1 MSQLMIRNIVR
12 NILLE
17 TRGPLA
23 FIPILKEWIKVAA
36 RQGDP
41 VDLTIKGP
49 NGVGRAKNASLQ
61 VPPEHAHEVFEN
73 SSPDLQEYILKHW
86 RSEEYFSAMI
96 AGVSIGIVK
105 SYEKSGYVGMKSGST
120 SIEGAINYEGE
131 MVGSMSGYLTAKMEN
146 GYHWFPPYHPQQ
158 SLDGKAIT
166 DKHGKIN
173 TKAWEKM
180 LIDELK
186 KGSGSTMVHEFQ
198 HWFQESVMYS
208 QTGQMKPTKRRGKD
222 NALPKTRETK
232 PNFMDLKPIHL
243 MLAKKAF
250 DGVDWNTTMEIRGAT
265 AYKLNDPEAFFKSY
279 NPGKNKDQY
288 EYANPMYNV
297 FKKLNLQE
305 ARDLIEVILYD
316 YLKLQKHLDSD
327 DLDTLAKEATADKW
341 FNLRSHA
348 QRIMWDKGH
357 EVNTFVH
364 HQNSYGVTDH
374 KERMTPFDKNTRDT
388 PKGSGEKTV
397 QGTDSLFKSLGDTG
411 VDIKIFKKTDFDKK
425 GNLKQGRQPRKPTQL
440 TDINRTA
447 SWVILSRGTQKV
459 PRRKSDAPEWDFE
472 KKRGTRTSSYGRG
485 EWTERW
491 VEFDAVVSEY
501 IVAEA
506 QSLFNNRRSVLVYLV
521 KGDAKN
527 FARHLYQVVEDKV
540 GRRGFNHAKRKD
552 VNRNHIKSLAERMTD
567 RFIETVEENPYE
579 DYYDSNPNNLNKTNQ
594 MAILSPQRFDNWVN
608 GSWQDAPYGTIDYWE
623 WIFAKAS
630 GENV

>member
-1 MSQLMIRNIVR
+1 MSQLIIRNIVR

-36 RQGDP
+36 KYGDP
-41 VDLTIKGP
+41 VDLNIKGP
-49 NGVGRAKNASLQ
+49 AGRPRAENASLK
-61 VPPEHAHEVFEN
+61 VPPEHAHEVFDN
-73 SSPDLQEYILKHW
+73 SSKDLQEYILKHW

-96 AGVSIGIVK
+96 EGVTLGIIK
-105 SYEKSGYVGMKSGST
+105 SYEKSNYMGMKSGST
-120 SIEGAINYEGE
+120 SIQGAINYEGE
-131 MVGSMSGYLTAKMEN
+131 MVGSMDGYLTAKMESSYGWRATVPRPN
-146 GYHWFPPYHPQQ
+146 RPCIYNQKGQMN
-158 SLDGKAIT
+158 T
-166 DKHGKIN
+166 D
-173 TKAWEKM
+173 TWEEM
-180 LIDELK
+180 LTRELR

-208 QTGQMKPTKRRGKD
+208 QTGQMKPTKRRGGS
-222 NALPKTRETK
+222 NALPKTRETN
-232 PNFMDLKPIHL
+232 PNFMELQPIQL
-243 MLAKKAF
+243 MLAKKMF
-250 DGVDWNTTMEIRGAT
+250 SGVDWNTTMKIRGAT

-279 NPGKNKDQY
+279 NPLKDKNQY
-288 EYANPMYNV
+288 EYANTLFNVYNN
-297 FKKLNLQE
+297 LNLQE

-327 DLDTLAKEATADKW
+327 DLDTLAKEATEGKW
-341 FNLRSHA
+341 FNLRSRA
-348 QRIMWDKGH
+348 QGMMWDKGH
-357 EVNTFVH
+357 EINTFIH

-374 KERMTPFDKNTRDT
+374 KEKVSKYNKNTRDT

-397 QGTDSLFKSLGDTG
+397 QGTDSLFKSLGSTI

-425 GNLKQGRQPRKPTQL
+425 GNLKQGRQPRKPTPL
-440 TDINRTA
+440 VDINRTA
-447 SWVILSRGTQKV
+447 AWVILSRGTQKV

-472 KKRGTRTSSYGRG
+472 NKRGTRTSGWGRG

-501 IVAEA
+501 IVAEV
-506 QSLFNNRRSVLVYLV
+506 QSMLRNHKAVLVYLV

-527 FARHLYQVVEDKV
+527 FARHLRQMIEAKV
-540 GRRGFNHAKRKD
+540 GARGFDHARKKD
-552 VNRNHIKSLAERMTD
+552 VNRKHIESLAERITD
-567 RFIETVEENPYE
+567 RLIETVEENPYE
-579 DYYDSNPNNLNKTNQ
+579 DYYDLNPNNSDKKNQ
-594 MAILSPQRFDNWVN
+594 MAILTPQRFDNWVN
-608 GSWQDAPYGTIDYWE
+608 GKWQDAPYGTVDYWE